1 MVVLNKQ
8 LFIKCFLIACCFIF
22 ISATNTTQ
30 AQQFKVKIKG
40 SVIANKD
47 TAINN
52 AYVKISSIKS
62 KMILAYFNTA
72 NKTQFSTS
80 VNCNEED
87 SINITVTHIAYETYS
102 KNFFVNAL
110 NDSLSITIS
119 MIPKTNTLNEVT
131 VNAPPI
137 WVRGDTTFFRMNAF
151 KEGDERKLNE
161 VLVKMPGFEID
172 DNGNL
177 LYKKRRVE
185 KVMVDGDDIFADKVK
200 LMINNFPIHLIENV
214 QLLENQNSNP
224 LFKGIINENKVFINL
239 ELQKSKIKSAF
250 GNGEIGIGTLKRYL
264 IKPVIFSIYNKLKIA
279 YIGNANTVGDGI
291 GWREDLE
298 QKPEQMQSNSNWI
311 MNDLGF
317 NMIPNF
323 NNTRYINTKR
333 WSNNLQIN
341 LPSKKKVKK
350 QIELSSI
357 IDNQSQ
363 FTYNQSSLL
372 SNNTFITRVD
382 TNLIHQK
389 PLLLSAKYTLEHSIN
404 EHSLLKSRVHY
415 FFNGTTSNQFSN
427 YKYQN
432 STNSTDNT
440 IKNKWSFININTEF
454 TQKKT
459 NNKIIKYQFNYYA
472 QFNPQKGVGY
482 SNDWQN
488 LFQLNDA
495 YNQLQQNLQF
505 KTNAASVAFESTKK
519 ENKIIKTFGIHFNWK
534 QYLLSNTLSFI
545 NKVKDTTLNNF
556 TNNGMYNYYTIAVKN
571 NYSFKIGKLN
581 FDNKNEI
588 GFLYFK
594 NKETQTST
602 TNFYPIFKFELSS
615 RNKINKFVE
624 NITTFKFEQK
634 ENDLTNI
641 ISFIRPIGINNFKIY
656 INGGEPLKNFEF
668 NTGFGASWVAG
679 KSLNFTNF
687 SITYNTDFR
696 NSVSNYALNGLL
708 YFITD
713 SLINKP
719 INNFSVNT
727 TTTFNRINS
736 KNKYVLTFGYNRG
749 ENFIN
754 YQSSFIKTNFN
765 FTYILLAS
773 NIHLNKFYYISSNV
787 KFFNSNV
794 KFPIQNLKR
803 DSDNI
808 YSIIIECKQRFKIAK
823 NANIIVQTDFYNS
836 NIGNASQTK
845 LFFVDIEFN
854 LGIPKKHLFFYLK
867 AENLLNKKM
876 YYSSSVS
883 AISQSI
889 NQIPLT
895 PTNIMLTAKYEL

>member
-1 MVVLNKQ
+1 MVALNKQ
-8 LFIKCFLIACCFIF
+8 LFFKYFLIACCIIF
-22 ISATNTTQ
+22 FSATNSQ
-30 AQQFKVKIKG
+30 AQHLKVKIKG
-40 SVIANKD
+40 SIIANND
-47 TAINN
+47 SAINN
-52 AYVKISSIKS
+52 AYVKISSNKS

-72 NKTQFSTS
+72 NKTHFSTS

-102 KNFFVNAL
+102 EIFFVNAL

-119 MIPKTNTLNEVT
+119 LIPKANTLNEIT

-137 WVRGDTTFFRMNAF
+137 WIRGDTTFFRMNAF

-172 DNGNL
+172 ENENL
-177 LYKKRRVE
+177 LYKKKRVE

-200 LMINNFPIHLIENV
+200 LMINNFPIHVIENV

-224 LFKGIINENKVFINL
+224 LLKGIVNENKVFINL
-239 ELQKSKIKSAF
+239 ELQKSKVKTAF

-264 IKPVIFSIYNKLKIA
+264 FKPVIFSIYNKLKIA

-298 QKPEQMQSNSNWI
+298 QKPGQMQSNSNWI

-323 NNTRYINTKR
+323 NNTRYIDTKR
-333 WSNNLQIN
+333 WSNNIQIN

-350 QIELSSI
+350 QIELNSI

-372 SNNTFITRVD
+372 NNNTFITRVD

-389 PLLLSAKYTLEHSIN
+389 PLLLSANYTLEQNFN
-404 EHSLLKSRVHY
+404 ENSFLKSRVHY

-440 IKNKWSFININTEF
+440 LKNKWSFININTEF
-454 TQKKT
+454 TQKKS
-459 NNKIIKYQFNYYA
+459 NDRVIKLQLKYFY
-472 QFNPQKGVGY
+472 QFNPQNGVGL

-505 KTNAASVAFESTKK
+505 KTNAATFDFESIKK

-534 QYLLSNTLSFI
+534 HYLLSNTLSFI
-545 NKVKDTTLNNF
+545 NKVKDTTLNSF

-571 NYSFKIGKLN
+571 NYSFKIGKVN
-581 FDNKNEI
+581 FENKNEI
-588 GFLYFK
+588 GFLYFN
-594 NKETQTST
+594 NKETQTIHNS
-602 TNFYPIFKFELSS
+602 FFPLYKIELSS
-615 RNKINKFVE
+615 RNKITKFIE
-624 NITTFKFEQK
+624 NITTLKFEQK
-634 ENDLTNI
+634 ENDVSNI
-641 ISFIRPIGINNFKIY
+641 ISFIRPTSINNFKKY

-668 NTGFGASWVAG
+668 NTGFGASWVVG

-687 SITYNTDFR
+687 SIIYNTDFR
-696 NSVSNYALNGLL
+696 NSVSNYSLNGLL

-719 INNFSVNT
+719 INNLSINT

-736 KNKYVLTFGYNRG
+736 KNKYAFTFGYNRG

-754 YQSSFIKTNFN
+754 YQSSIIKTNFN
-765 FTYILLAS
+765 FTYILFAS

-787 KFFNSNV
+787 KFFNSNI
-794 KFPIQNLKR
+794 KFPVQSLKSN
-803 DSDNI
+803 SDNI
-808 YSIIIECKQRFKIAK
+808 YSIIIECKQRFKVAK
-823 NANIIVQTDFYNS
+823 NANFIIQTDFYN
-836 NIGNASQTK
+836 NDIGNASQAK
-845 LFFVDIEFN
+845 LFFVDVEFN
-854 LGIPKKHLFFYLK
+854 LGVPKKHLFFYLK

-883 AISQSI
+883 ASVQSV
-889 NQIPLT
+889 NQIPLIA
-895 PTNIMLTAKYEL
+895 TNIMLTAKYEL